1 MPASFNEIRRIL
13 CQALTS
19 AMPAISGD
27 IIDVYQDH
35 CIISDGS
42 GNMFEVAYSIDEN
55 NAVTLG
61 EMAKVKKQ
69 IDYVRVSAASRLS
82 DAVGQETDSD
92 HGYKWAIQIIEAGP
106 DKQGMANY
114 PLEVLK
120 SAAPLYEGAKVFA
133 LSQGQHAAPNNPYGK
148 SVRDLVGW
156 LSDIKPNG
164 TGLEGIFNILKSA
177 AWLRDMITDAWARGK
192 KDIIGFSHDV
202 IGKTVAGRSGPKD
215 VERIVKVDS
224 VDVVYDPIAGGKF
237 LRMAAAHQGN
247 EADQKKEAEML
258 EKLLAALR
266 QQRPDLYD
274 KIKEKVEGKTVT
286 EDEVLDLLKGA
297 MKKEGDPATPD
308 GSGAA
313 SEAQKILD
321 QARII
326 ACGIT
331 LREELTASGLPEDSR
346 QRLKKQFEKKVF
358 ETEVLRAA
366 IKDKKEEI
374 DKLTGDGRVTG
385 AGGVRIVTEE
395 PERVQAAMDK
405 LFGVKVDDK
414 FKDVNPFKS
423 LRAAYNHMTGDPEV
437 RGVPNRDGIRLGE
450 AFMDFMRLP
459 AAYSSSSFTYALGN
473 TMYRRMTQDYKAVDY
488 REDILLSYKRNAR
501 DFRTMESIRIGY
513 FGDLA
518 DITPETVD
526 YPEITMVTDEEI
538 AYAINQKGG
547 ILTVTRK
554 VIIND
559 DLRTVQTL
567 VSRVGRAA
575 KRTYATR
582 GWNKI
587 INNATYDGDS
597 VALFDAAH
605 GNLGAVALSADAAGI
620 TVLTNRLV
628 AMFNQT
634 EKDAAKKLALEAL
647 YLWVPREVLE
657 TAKQLNSAWPGA
669 AVANPHASR
678 FGVNHERIVVNK
690 LTTDPNDW
698 GLVGDP
704 NDVELL
710 EVAFLNGQEE
720 PELFVADNPLT
731 GQMFVADKI
740 QYKIRHEYEWEIGDY
755 RGFDKS
761 VVA

>member
-1 MPASFNEIRRIL
+1 MPLSFSEIRKVL
-13 CQALTS
+13 CKALAGLLPT
-19 AMPAISGD
+19 MRGD
-27 IIDVYQDH
+27 IVDVYGDH
-35 CIISDGS
+35 CIISDEA
-42 GNMFEVAYSIDEN
+42 GNLFEMAYTIDDN
-55 NAVTLG
+55 GAVTLG
-61 EMAKVKKQ
+61 DMAKVQKQ

-82 DAVGQETDSD
+82 AAIGQETDSD

-156 LSDIKPNG
+156 LSDVKPNG

-177 AWLRDMITDAWARGK
+177 VWLRDMITDAWARGK

-202 IGKTVAGRSGPKD
+202 LGKTVAGRSGPKD
-215 VERIVKVDS
+215 VEKIVKVDS

-237 LRMAAAHQGN
+237 LRMAAAAKN
-247 EADQKKEAEML
+247 TEKEEKDML

-266 QQRPDLYD
+266 SQRPDLYA
-274 KIKEKVEGKTVT
+274 KIEAKVEGKTIT
-286 EDEVLDLLKGA
+286 EDEILDLLKGA
-297 MKKEGDPATPD
+297 MEKPKDPPAPD

-321 QARII
+321 QARIV

-346 QRLKKQFEKKVF
+346 ERLKKQFEGKIF
-358 ETEVLRAA
+358 ESEALRAA
-366 IKDKKEEI
+366 IKDKKEEV

-385 AGGVRIVTEE
+385 AGGVRIGTEE
-395 PERVQAAMDK
+395 PDRIQAAMDK

-414 FKDVNPFKS
+414 FKDVVAFSS
-423 LRAAYNHMTGDPEV
+423 LRAAYAKMTGDPEV
-437 RGVPNRDGIRLGE
+437 RGVPNRDGIRFGE

-473 TMYRRMTQDYKAVDY
+473 TMYRRLTQDYKAVDY
-488 REDILLSYKRNAR
+488 SENILISYKRNAR

-559 DLRTVQTL
+559 DLRTVQAL

-575 KRTYATR
+575 KRTYAQR

-587 INNATYDGDS
+587 INNSTYDGDS

-605 GNLGAVALSADAAGI
+605 GNLGAVALTADATGI
-620 TVLTNRLV
+620 TTLKNRLV

-634 EKDAAKKLALEAL
+634 EKDSSKKLGLEAL
-647 YLWVPREVLE
+647 NLWVPRELLE
-657 TAKQLNSAWPGA
+657 IAKQLNSSWPGA
-669 AVANPHASR
+669 GVSNPHAAR
-678 FGVNHERIVVNK
+678 FGLNHERIIVNK
-690 LTTDPNDW
+690 LTTDATDW
-698 GLVGDP
+698 GLAGDP
-704 NDVELL
+704 NEVELL

-761 VVA
+761 VVAG